1 MSVQQSKKK
10 EYCENIIIKQ
20 EELVIPNAFGTQRN
34 SPLTH
39 IFSRTI
45 RELKDQKFVE
55 ILFEKWIKTCS
66 DTELK
71 AFQFEFEYAGGM
83 VILIGI
89 FFVLALVVFIL
100 ETIYVHWRTKNGVVG
115 FNYTI
120 FTGGLKMV

>member
-71 AFQFEFEYAGGM
+71 AFQFEFEYAG
-83 VILIGI
+83 ISLN
-89 FFVLALVVFIL
+89 VFIFKPFSN
-100 ETIYVHWRTKNGVVG
+100 KNGIKRCG
-115 FNYTI
+115 AFWRAAHIRGRRLY
-120 FTGGLKMV
+120 